1 MRQRPGPA
9 TLVRMVPVSTT
20 PGGSG
25 PPEGE
30 PVDASVRIHIGTFT
44 HEGRFWDAHLEFAE
58 EPPDPDSCRA
68 RLCFVPTD
76 RGDHEEPARTAVI
89 FIERTREDALRAAK
103 ALDRYNLVAMLR
115 SVT

>member
-1 MRQRPGPA
+1 MRRRPGFA
-9 TLVRMVPVSTT
+9 TLLSMVPNSTP

-25 PPEGE
+25 PPADERT
-30 PVDASVRIHIGTFT
+30 DASLHIHLSTFT
-44 HEGRFWDAHLEFAE
+44 HEGRFWDAHLEFVE
-58 EPPDPDSCRA
+58 DSRDPDSCRA

-76 RGDHEEPARTAVI
+76 RADHEEPARTAVI
-89 FIERTREDALRAAK
+89 FIESTRRKALRAAK